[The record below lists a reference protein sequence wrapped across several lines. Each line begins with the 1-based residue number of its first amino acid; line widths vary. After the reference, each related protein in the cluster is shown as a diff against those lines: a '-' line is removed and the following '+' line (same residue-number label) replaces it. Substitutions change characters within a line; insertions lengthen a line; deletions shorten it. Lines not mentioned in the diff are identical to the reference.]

1 MQFCPLLRYSGNSV
15 EASSVTSKKLK
26 QPVVQTEELLT
37 KRRDLLEKKIG
48 IELQR
53 AKDAS
58 AAKNKRGAPF
68 TAFLVHIHSVGVA
81 ITKVHCWE
89 EGLLRGHV

>member
-1 MQFCPLLRYSGNSV
+1 MVVLSAFQISFGHHGVLSFWLQV
-15 EASSVTSKKLK
+15 SVTAC
-26 QPVVQTEELLT
+26 VQTEELLT

-68 TAFLVHIHSVGVA
+68 RRMHTRISLGR
-81 ITKVHCWE
+81 KVHC
-89 EGLLRGHV
+89 RSQVSKAH

>member
-1 MQFCPLLRYSGNSV
+1 MNC
-15 EASSVTSKKLK
+15 
-26 QPVVQTEELLT
+26 VQTEELLT

-58 AAKNKRGAPF
+58 AAKNKRGKLQNLAFPNTDAINRKVNF
-68 TAFLVHIHSVGVA
+68 GRRGLTA
-81 ITKVHCWE
+81 
-89 EGLLRGHV
+89 

>member
-1 MQFCPLLRYSGNSV
+1 M
-15 EASSVTSKKLK
+15 
-26 QPVVQTEELLT
+26 QTEELLT

-58 AAKNKRGAPF
+58 AAKNKRGKSWKTP
-68 TAFLVHIHSVGVA
+68 TYLDLSS
-81 ITKVHCWE
+81 T
-89 EGLLRGHV
+89 R

>member
-1 MQFCPLLRYSGNSV
+1 MSPSH
-15 EASSVTSKKLK
+15 
-26 QPVVQTEELLT
+26 VQTEELLT

-58 AAKNKRGAPF
+58 AAKNKRGE
-68 TAFLVHIHSVGVA
+68 TKELSVVA
-81 ITKVHCWE
+81 
-89 EGLLRGHV
+89 